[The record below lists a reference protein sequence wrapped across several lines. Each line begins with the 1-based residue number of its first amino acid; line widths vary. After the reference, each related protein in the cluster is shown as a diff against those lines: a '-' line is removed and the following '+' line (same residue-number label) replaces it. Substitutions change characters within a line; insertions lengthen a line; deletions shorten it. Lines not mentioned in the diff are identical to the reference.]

1 MTHGYVLA
9 AILVT
14 AAVTWALRALPFVML
29 APLRN
34 SAILRYIGDAMPVG
48 VMFLLAAYT
57 LRDTAVS
64 WQAIGSVGL
73 AVAVTVAMHL
83 WKGNSLISI
92 FAGTGVYVVLASTLL

>member
-14 AAVTWALRALPFVML
+14 AGVTWALRALPFAIL
-29 APLRN
+29 APLRESN
-34 SAILRYIGDAMPVG
+34 ILRYISEAMPVG
-48 VMFLLAAYT
+48 VMILLAAYT
-57 LRDTAVS
+57 LRDTALNVA
-64 WQAIGSVGL
+64 AISSAAL
-73 AVAVTVAMHL
+73 AVGVTVGVHL